1 MKAGTLDMFPLVR
14 KTCVKEMIPI
24 TLEHLTC
31 LGRRVEDYFPSNNVD
46 GFYWIRNPFVKL
58 TDSNFEMCEEKEL
71 APLSSDRGLRMNHA
85 ELPPDAFRI
94 PIMQENPHI
103 AKKAIKVLLQFFT
116 SYLCELRFS
125 ILNNIKNK
133 KREKGFRTLRKN

>member
-1 MKAGTLDMFPLVR
+1 MEAGTLDLFPLVR
-14 KTCVKEMIPI
+14 ETCVKEMIPI
-24 TLEHLTC
+24 TLEQLTC

-46 GFYWIRNPFVKL
+46 EFEWIRNPFVKL
-58 TDSNFEMCEEKEL
+58 TGSNFEMCEEKDL
-71 APLSSDRGLRMNHA
+71 ASLSRDRGLRMNHA
-85 ELPPDAFRI
+85 EFPPDAFGI
-94 PIMQENPHI
+94 SIMHEYPYI
-103 AKKAIKVLLQFFT
+103 AKKAIKVVLQFSI